1 MRLFFGLEPD
11 EETALAIAAW
21 RDRELP
27 HSGRS
32 VPIANLHITLA
43 FLGEVSHHRLERLT
57 AATDE
62 LAQAGATPS
71 FGLVLDQLGYWAK
84 PRICWLGP
92 GAWPDQLNQLAS
104 SLAGLGAAQGGKR
117 SRGQFQ
123 PHLTLARGCEIP
135 PPAPL
140 NPPHFELQFSH
151 FSLFESRQ
159 GKSGVSYHP
168 VASWE
173 LS

>member
-11 EETALAIAAW
+11 EHTALAVAAW

-27 HSGRS
+27 SIGRA
-32 VPIANLHITLA
+32 VPVANLHITLA
-43 FLGEVSHHRLERLT
+43 FLGEISPHRLERLT
-57 AATDE
+57 SATDE
-62 LAQAGATPS
+62 LTQAKPMAAFS
-71 FGLVLDQLGYWAK
+71 LVLDQLGYWAK

-92 GAWPDQLNQLAS
+92 GVWPDELNRLAS
-104 SLAGLGAAQGGKR
+104 SLAGLGSAQGGKR

-123 PHLTLARGCEIP
+123 PHITLLRNCDIP

-140 NPPHFELQFSH
+140 RPPEFQLHFSH
-151 FSLFESRQ
+151 FNLLESRQ

-168 VASWE
+168 LASWQ
-173 LS
+173 LH